1 MREVMLKAQQVKD
14 AAPQLALLSS
24 RIKDQALRAMAQGLL
39 DAAEQIKEANG
50 QDVQAAKDAG
60 RPDAFVERLTLT
72 DKRIREMAEGLEQVA
87 ALPDPV
93 GETVSAWKRP
103 NGLEVAQ
110 VRVPLGVLGI
120 IYESRPNVTAD
131 AVGLSLKTGNG
142 VVLRGGSEAI
152 HSNRIIR
159 RLLADAAYANGIPQG
174 VIALIEDTDRKS
186 VVEMMK
192 LNGVIDVLI
201 PRGGA
206 GLIRTVVENATVPVI
221 ETGVGNCHVYVDAE
235 CDPEMAVSITVNAKT
250 HRPSVCNAAES
261 LLVDSAAAARLLPV
275 LAQALM
281 EKGVSLR
288 GCPRACSLVPQ
299 MTRAEEAD
307 WETEYLDLIMAVKVV
322 DGLEEAITHINRY
335 GSKHSEAIVTT
346 NYFKGRRFVQA
357 VDAAAVYINASTRFT
372 DGFEFGFGAE
382 IGISTQKLHAR
393 GPMGLKEL
401 TTIKYIVQGT
411 GQTRT

>member
-24 RIKDQALRAMAQGLL
+24 SIKDQALRAMAQGLL
-39 DAAEQIKEANG
+39 DAAEQIKDANG

-60 RPDAFVERLTLT
+60 RPDAFLERLTLT

-93 GETVSAWKRP
+93 GETLAAWKRP

-142 VVLRGGSEAI
+142 VVLRGGSEAL
-152 HSNRIIR
+152 HSNRIITQ
-159 RLLADAAYANGIPQG
+159 LLADAAYANGIPPG

-192 LNGVIDVLI
+192 LNGIIDVLI

-221 ETGVGNCHVYVDAE
+221 ETGIGNCHVYVDAE
-235 CDPEMAVSITVNAKT
+235 CDPEMAVSITVNSKT

-261 LLVDSAAAARLLPV
+261 LLVDSACAAQLLPV
-275 LAQALM
+275 IAQALM

-288 GCPRACSLVPQ
+288 GCTRACSLVPQ

-322 DGLEEAITHINRY
+322 DGLEEAIAHINRY
-335 GSKHSEAIVTT
+335 GSRHSEAIVTT
-346 NYFKGRRFVQA
+346 NYFKSRRFVQA

-411 GQTRT
+411 GQIRE